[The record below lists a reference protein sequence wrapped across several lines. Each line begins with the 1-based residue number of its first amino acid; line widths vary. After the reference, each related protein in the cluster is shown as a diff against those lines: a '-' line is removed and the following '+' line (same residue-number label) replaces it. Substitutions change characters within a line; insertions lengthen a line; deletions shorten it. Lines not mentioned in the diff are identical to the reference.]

1 MILNAL
7 HITNFKAFAKTQRVP
22 LRPVTLIYGA
32 NSAGKSSILHAL
44 ALAHHA
50 NETGDLD
57 TQRTRIGG
65 ETIDLGGF
73 RQYVHRARA
82 RETGRVWF

>member
-7 HITNFKAFAKTQRVP
+7 HITNFKAFANSQRVP

-44 ALAHHA
+44 ALAHTA
-50 NETGDLD
+50 ISE
-57 TQRTRIGG
+57 R
-65 ETIDLGGF
+65 
-73 RQYVHRARA
+73 
-82 RETGRVWF
+82 